1 MEGLSRISDLV
12 ILNMVTL
19 VCCIPVITIGA
30 AMTGMHYVL
39 LKMARN
45 EEGYIV
51 RSYFKKLESNLAVD
65 VAIVGA
71 GPSGLV
77 AARDLAR
84 AGLKVAMFESK
95 LAPGGGTGGGG
106 MLMNEV
112 VVQND
117 AAEILHEF
125 GIATVPVNDTY
136 QTVDSVEM
144 ASGLIFGA
152 RKAGATIFN
161 AVKVEDIVIH
171 DGVVCGVVINW
182 NPVARLEM
190 HVDPIV
196 ITSRA
201 LLDGTGH
208 PSEIINKAVNKAGVK
223 VDSPTGGILGEKPM
237 WMEDGE
243 RTTVENTK
251 RLYPGLYASGMAANN
266 VQGGFR
272 MGPIFGGMFKSGR
285 KIAKIIRED
294 LGK

>member
-1 MEGLSRISDLV
+1 MEMAE
-12 ILNMVTL
+12 N
-19 VCCIPVITIGA
+19 A
-30 AMTGMHYVL
+30 AM
-39 LKMARN
+39 
-45 EEGYIV
+45 EEVISGAIV
-51 RSYFKKLESNLAVD
+51 RRYFDKLTDNLAVD

-77 AARDLAR
+77 AARDLALK
-84 AGLKVAMFESK
+84 GYKVAVYESK
-95 LAPGGGTGGGG
+95 LAPGGGTWGGG
-106 MLMNEV
+106 MLFNEV
-112 VVQND
+112 TVQSD

-125 GIATVPVNDTY
+125 GIVTKPYDDKY
-136 QTVDSVEM
+136 HTVDSVEL

-171 DGVVCGVVINW
+171 DGIVCGVVINW

-223 VDSPTGGILGEKPM
+223 IDSPTGGILGEKPM

>member
-1 MEGLSRISDLV
+1 MIS
-12 ILNMVTL
+12 
-19 VCCIPVITIGA
+19 GA
-30 AMTGMHYVL
+30 
-39 LKMARN
+39 
-45 EEGYIV
+45 IV
-51 RSYFKKLESNLAVD
+51 RRFFRKLEDNLALDAAV
-65 VAIVGA
+65 VGA

-77 AARDLAR
+77 AARDLAK
-84 AGLKVAMFESK
+84 AGLKVAVFESK
-95 LAPGGGTGGGG
+95 LAPGGGVWGGG

-112 VVQND
+112 TVQND

-125 GIATVPVNDTY
+125 GITTVPYDKDY
-136 QTVDSVEM
+136 HTVDSVEM

-152 RKAGATIFN
+152 RKAGAVIFN
-161 AVKVEDIVIH
+161 TVKVEDIVMH
-171 DGVVCGVVINW
+171 NGVVSGVVINW

-196 ITSRA
+196 VTTRA
-201 LLDGTGH
+201 LIDGTGH
-208 PSEIINKAVNKAGVK
+208 PSEIINKAVRKAGVK
-223 VDSPTGGILGEKPM
+223 IDSPTGGILGEKPM

-272 MGPIFGGMFKSGR
+272 MGPIFGGMLKSGR
-285 KIAKIIRED
+285 KIADIVLKD

>member
-1 MEGLSRISDLV
+1 MEEK
-12 ILNMVTL
+12 
-19 VCCIPVITIGA
+19 ITGA
-30 AMTGMHYVL
+30 
-39 LKMARN
+39 
-45 EEGYIV
+45 IV
-51 RSYFKKLESNLAVD
+51 RSYFKKLEDNLAVD

-77 AARDLAR
+77 AARDLAL
-84 AGLKVAMFESK
+84 AGCKAAVFESK
-95 LAPGGGTGGGG
+95 LAPGGGTWGGG

-112 VVQND
+112 VVLND
-117 AAEILHEF
+117 GAEILHEF
-125 GIATVPVNDTY
+125 GISTVPVDAEY
-136 QTVDSVEM
+136 HTVDSVEM

-152 RKAGATIFN
+152 RKAGAVIFN
-161 AVKVEDIVIH
+161 TVKVEDIVIH

-182 NPVARLEM
+182 NPVARLDM

-196 ITSRA
+196 ITTRA
-201 LLDGTGH
+201 LVDGTGH
-208 PSEIINKAVNKAGVK
+208 PSEIISKAVNKAGVK
-223 VDSPTGGILGEKPM
+223 IDSPTGGILGEKPM

-285 KIAKIIRED
+285 KIAKIILKD

>member
-1 MEGLSRISDLV
+1 MDGKKEVMEEVIS
-12 ILNMVTL
+12 
-19 VCCIPVITIGA
+19 GA
-30 AMTGMHYVL
+30 
-39 LKMARN
+39 
-45 EEGYIV
+45 IV
-51 RSYFKKLESNLAVD
+51 RRYFKKLEDHLAVD

-77 AARDLAR
+77 AAHDLAK
-84 AGLKVAMFESK
+84 AGLKVAMYESK
-95 LAPGGGTGGGG
+95 LAPGGGTWGGG
-106 MLMNEV
+106 MLFNEV
-112 VVQND
+112 TVQND

-125 GIATVPVNDTY
+125 GIATEPYDDKY
-136 QTVDSVEM
+136 HTVDSVEM

-152 RKAGATIFN
+152 RRAGAVIFN
-161 AVKVEDIVIH
+161 TVKVEDIVMH
-171 DGVVCGVVINW
+171 DGVVSGVVVNW

-196 ITSRA
+196 VTSRA
-201 LLDGTGH
+201 LIDGTGH

-272 MGPIFGGMFKSGR
+272 MGPIFGGMLKSGR
-285 KIAKIIRED
+285 KIAEIVRRD
-294 LGK
+294 LGA